1 MCFQPIPHPVDQ
13 SHELNRNFLFAS
25 SCTQRLIVPP
35 LLLVERMLYFRAIS
49 TELSK
54 QMAEFI
60 CRLGTPAGEVVTRT
74 VEAPGVTEARARLE
88 REGFRVFNVTP
99 PKASGVTALTR
110 LGGRGGQA
118 KVKANDFLLF
128 NQQLAALVRAGIPI
142 LQAISMLRKRAASA
156 RLRAV
161 LGDVEDQIRGG
172 AALSQAFAS
181 QGSIFPRIYTASIL
195 AGERSGALDEVLLR
209 YVTYMRRNVALRRK
223 IRGALAYPLFLLFAS
238 GCMVTFL
245 TVYVVPRMSDL
256 FSGFG
261 TELPVVTQIVLG
273 ISHWLSANVI
283 WFGPLFIGGTIA
295 LFLWSRTE
303 GGRLKVDG
311 LLLKIPLAGNLVV
324 QLSIAQATRS
334 LATLLAGGITLV
346 ESWEI
351 AAESITNRELRRRS
365 SAILPMIREGRS
377 FTESLE
383 AADWVPLLAVD
394 MVGIGERSGSLREML
409 DEVAIFYDAESEV
422 RLEQLTTTLEPAI
435 LVVMGGIVVT
445 ILLAIYLP
453 IIQSISSGAGVTG
466 HH

>member
-1 MCFQPIPHPVDQ
+1 
-13 SHELNRNFLFAS
+13 
-25 SCTQRLIVPP
+25 
-35 LLLVERMLYFRAIS
+35 
-49 TELSK
+49 
-54 QMAEFI
+54 MAEFI

-74 VEAPGVTEARARLE
+74 IEAVGVNEARARLE

-99 PKASGVTALTR
+99 PKTTGVTALTR
-110 LGGRGGQA
+110 LGGRGGQP
-118 KVKANDFLLF
+118 KVKASDFLLF
-128 NQQLAALVRAGIPI
+128 NQQLAALFRAGIPI
-142 LQAISMLRKRAASA
+142 LQAITMLRKRAASA
-156 RLRAV
+156 RLRTV
-161 LGDVEDQIRGG
+161 LGEVEEQIKGG
-172 AALSQAFAS
+172 AALSTAFAS
-181 QGSIFPRIYTASIL
+181 QGSMFPRIYTASIL
-195 AGERSGALDEVLLR
+195 AGERSGALDEVLNR

-238 GCMVTFL
+238 GIMVTFL

-261 TELPVVTQIVLG
+261 TELPIVTQIVVGL
-273 ISHWLSANVI
+273 STWLSSNVL
-283 WFGPLFIGGTIA
+283 WFGPLFIGGSVV
-295 LFLWSRTE
+295 LFLWTRTA
-303 GGRLKVDG
+303 GGRMKVDAFI
-311 LLLKIPLAGNLVV
+311 LKIPLAGSLVV
-324 QLSIAQATRS
+324 QLSVAQATRS

-365 SAILPMIREGRS
+365 SEILPMIREGRT

-383 AADWVPLLAVD
+383 VANWVPALAID

-409 DEVAIFYDAESEV
+409 DEVAVFYDAESEV

-453 IIQSISSGAGVTG
+453 IISSISGGAGVTG
-466 HH
+466 HR

>member
-1 MCFQPIPHPVDQ
+1 
-13 SHELNRNFLFAS
+13 
-25 SCTQRLIVPP
+25 
-35 LLLVERMLYFRAIS
+35 
-49 TELSK
+49 
-54 QMAEFI
+54 MAEFI
-60 CRLGTPAGEVVTRT
+60 CRLGTPAGDVVTRT
-74 VEAPGVTEARARLE
+74 VEAPGVFEARARLE

-99 PKASGVTALTR
+99 PKTAGVTALTR
-110 LGGRGGQA
+110 LGGRGA
-118 KVKANDFLLF
+118 NPRVKANDFLLF
-128 NQQLAALVRAGIPI
+128 NQQLAALSRAGIPI
-142 LQAISMLRKRAASA
+142 LQAIAMLRKRAASA

-161 LGDVEDQIRGG
+161 LGDVEEQIRGG
-172 AALSQAFAS
+172 AALSQAFAA

-195 AGERSGALDEVLLR
+195 AGERSGALDEVLNR

-245 TVYVVPRMSDL
+245 TIYVVPRMSEL

-261 TELPVVTQIVLG
+261 NELPTITQIVVGL
-273 ISHWLSANVI
+273 SQWLSSNVI
-283 WFGPLFIGGTIA
+283 WFGPLVIGGGI
-295 LFLWSRTE
+295 FFYLWSRTTT
-303 GGRLKVDG
+303 GRLKIDALV
-311 LLLKIPLAGNLVV
+311 LKLPLAGSLAI
-324 QLSIAQATRS
+324 QLSVAQATRS

-365 SAILPMIREGRS
+365 SEILPMILEGRT

-383 AADWVPLLAVD
+383 AANWVPALALD
-394 MVGIGERSGSLREML
+394 MIGIGERSGSLREML
-409 DEVAIFYDAESEV
+409 DEVAVFYDAESEV

-435 LVVMGGIVVT
+435 LVVMGGVVVT

-466 HH
+466 PR

>member
-1 MCFQPIPHPVDQ
+1 
-13 SHELNRNFLFAS
+13 
-25 SCTQRLIVPP
+25 
-35 LLLVERMLYFRAIS
+35 
-49 TELSK
+49 
-54 QMAEFI
+54 MAEFI

-74 VEAPGVTEARARLE
+74 VEAPGVNEARARLE

-99 PKASGVTALTR
+99 PKTTGVTALTR
-110 LGGRGGQA
+110 LGGRGGQP
-118 KVKANDFLLF
+118 KVKAGDFLLF

-156 RLRAV
+156 RLRVV

-172 AALSQAFAS
+172 SALSEAFAS

-209 YVTYMRRNVALRRK
+209 YVSYMRRNVALRRK

-238 GCMVTFL
+238 ACMVTFL
-245 TVYVVPRMSDL
+245 TIYVVPRMSDL
-256 FSGFG
+256 FSGLAG
-261 TELPVVTQIVLG
+261 GELPIVTQIVVGL
-273 ISHWLSANVI
+273 SKWLSSNVI

-295 LFLWSRTE
+295 LFLWSRT
-303 GGRLKVDG
+303 GSGRLRIDG
-311 LLLKIPLAGNLVV
+311 LLLKIPLIGNLVI

-365 SAILPMIREGRS
+365 SEILPMIREGRT

-383 AADWVPLLAVD
+383 AAHWVPLLAID
-394 MVGIGERSGSLREML
+394 MIGIGERSGSLREML
-409 DEVAIFYDAESEV
+409 DEVAVFYDAESEV

>member
-1 MCFQPIPHPVDQ
+1 
-13 SHELNRNFLFAS
+13 
-25 SCTQRLIVPP
+25 
-35 LLLVERMLYFRAIS
+35 
-49 TELSK
+49 
-54 QMAEFI
+54 MAEFI
-60 CRLGTPAGEVVTRT
+60 CRLGTPAGEVITRT
-74 VEAPGVTEARARLE
+74 IEAQGVSEARARLE
-88 REGFRVFNVTP
+88 HEGFRVFNVTP
-99 PKASGVTALTR
+99 PKTTGVTTLTR
-110 LGGRGGQA
+110 LGGRSGQP
-118 KVKANDFLLF
+118 KVKASDFLLF
-128 NQQLAALVRAGIPI
+128 NQQLAALSRAGIPI
-142 LQAISMLRKRAASA
+142 LQAITMLRKRAASA

-261 TELPVVTQIVLG
+261 TELPTVTQIVLG
-273 ISHWLSANVI
+273 LSKWLSGNVL
-283 WFGPLFIGGTIA
+283 WFGPLFIGGAIV

-303 GGRLKVDG
+303 AGRLRVDATI
-311 LLLKIPLAGNLVV
+311 LKIPLAGSLVV

-365 SAILPMIREGRS
+365 GAILPMIREGRS
-377 FTESLE
+377 FTESIE
-383 AADWVPLLAVD
+383 AANWVPLLAVD
-394 MVGIGERSGSLREML
+394 MIGIGERSGSLREML
-409 DEVAIFYDAESEV
+409 DEVAVFYDAESEV

-453 IIQSISSGAGVTG
+453 IIQSISGGTGVTG
-466 HH
+466 RH